1 MFIELFPYAYH
12 IDLISIHTSICKII
26 IFLIY
31 FTNHL
36 SNIVLTLA
44 SV

>member
-1 MFIELFPYAYH
+1 MFIEHFPYSFH
-12 IDLISIHTSICKII
+12 IDLIIVHTSICKLI